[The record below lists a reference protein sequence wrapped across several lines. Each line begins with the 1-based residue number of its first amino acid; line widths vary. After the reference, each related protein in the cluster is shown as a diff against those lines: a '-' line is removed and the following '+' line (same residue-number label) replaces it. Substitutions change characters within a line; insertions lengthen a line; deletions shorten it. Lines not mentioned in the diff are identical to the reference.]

1 MIHSTVINL
10 HPNEYTQE
18 LRYYPFAVNLE
29 RCVESCNILNDLS
42 NKVCVP
48 NKTEDLNL
56 SMFNMI
62 TGTNELKTS
71 TKHVLREC
79 KCKFDVRKCNSNQ
92 NWNNDQCE
100 CKCNKDHIY
109 EKYYIW
115 NPATCSSKNGK
126 YLASTIDD
134 SVITCDEIIKRE
146 LSWTT
151 KKQKLFQQILMKKKG
166 TCKTQSFSIFLAFLL
181 ITTTLLI
188 AVTIYSYLIKYRA
201 IQKHLLSFYTT
212 NNKPKEFYK

>member
-1 MIHSTVINL
+1 MIHSTLINL

-18 LRYYPFAVNLE
+18 LPYYPFAVNLE

-92 NWNNDQCE
+92 NWNNDQYG

-109 EKYYIW
+109 EKDYIW

-146 LSWTT
+146 LS
-151 KKQKLFQQILMKKKG
+151 
-166 TCKTQSFSIFLAFLL
+166 
-181 ITTTLLI
+181 
-188 AVTIYSYLIKYRA
+188 
-201 IQKHLLSFYTT
+201 
-212 NNKPKEFYK
+212 